1 MDIKSVSNSNG
12 NAYFPKDLPQ
22 KGKDQKEG
30 QELKIQDKL
39 ELSEEAKNIQNSS
52 NTQQSSLDK
61 ISERIKSDFY
71 NSNEVISKVADKI
84 YQEIKQT
91 K

>member
-1 MDIKSVSNSNG
+1 MDIKSVSNSNSI
-12 NAYFPKDLPQ
+12 YIPKDTPQ

-39 ELSEEAKNIQNSS
+39 ELSEEAKNINNSTS
-52 NTQQSSLDK
+52 TQQSRLDK
-61 ISERIKSDFY
+61 ISDRIKNDYY
-71 NSNEVISKVADKI
+71 NSDEVVSKVADKI

>member
-1 MDIKSVSNSNG
+1 MDIKSVSNSN
-12 NAYFPKDLPQ
+12 NVYLPKDLPQ

-30 QELKIQDKL
+30 QEIKIQDKL

-52 NTQQSSLDK
+52 GTQQSRLEK
-61 ISERIKSDFY
+61 ISGRISSNFY
-71 NSNEVISKVADKI
+71 NSNEVINKVADKI

>member
-1 MDIKSVSNSNG
+1 MDIKSVSNSNSV
-12 NAYFPKDLPQ
+12 YLPKDLPQ
-22 KGKDQKEG
+22 KGKDSKEG
-30 QELKIQDKL
+30 QEIKIQDKL

-52 NTQQSSLDK
+52 GAQQSRLEK
-61 ISERIKSDFY
+61 ISGRINSNFY
-71 NSNEVISKVADKI
+71 NSNEVINKVADKI